1 MVKIYLVRHGEA
13 TEGWTSQDPPLSELG
28 KSQAESLVSFV
39 SSTIDE
45 NPINNIDF
53 ISSPLNR
60 CKETASLALEKMYSE
75 IVINNNFRELPS
87 PTLDLEKRVN
97 WLRRVLPLTWSEL
110 LKDKE
115 TKDSGVNFI
124 QWKKNI
130 MNNIYSIN
138 KNTIIF
144 THFVVINS
152 IIGEILKSD
161 KIVNFQP
168 SNCSITEIR
177 KINDRLNILSKV
189 ERIIFNSEWSKKRFL
204 TGMNKIYFLSLI
216 HI

>member
-28 KSQAESLVSFV
+28 KSQAESLVTFV

-45 NPINNIDF
+45 NSINNIDF

-75 IVINNNFRELPS
+75 IVINNKFRELPS

-177 KINDRLNILSKV
+177 KINDRLKLVKLG
-189 ERIIFNSEWSKKRFL
+189 K
-204 TGMNKIYFLSLI
+204 SLESTVN
-216 HI
+216 

>member
-13 TEGWTSQDPPLSELG
+13 AEGWTSQDPPLSELG
-28 KSQAESLVSFV
+28 KSQAQSLVGFV
-39 SSTIDE
+39 SSIIDE
-45 NPINNIDF
+45 NSINNIDF

-60 CKETASLALEKMYSE
+60 CKETASLALEKIYSE
-75 IVINNNFRELPS
+75 ILINDNFRELPS
-87 PTLDLEKRVN
+87 PTLDLKKRVN
-97 WLRRVLPLTWSEL
+97 WLRRILPLTWSEL

-177 KINDRLNILSKV
+177 KINDRLEIVKLGK
-189 ERIIFNSEWSKKRFL
+189 
-204 TGMNKIYFLSLI
+204 SLESTVN
-216 HI
+216 

>member
-28 KSQAESLVSFV
+28 KSQAESLVTFV
-39 SSTIDE
+39 NSTIDE
-45 NPINNIDF
+45 NSINNIDF

-60 CKETASLALEKMYSE
+60 CKETASLALEKIYSE
-75 IVINNNFRELPS
+75 ILINDNFRELPS
-87 PTLDLEKRVN
+87 PTVDLKKRVN
-97 WLRRVLPLTWSEL
+97 WLRRILPLTWSEL

-130 MNNIYSIN
+130 INNIYSLN
-138 KNTIIF
+138 KDTIIF

-177 KINDRLNILSKV
+177 KINDRLKLVKLG
-189 ERIIFNSEWSKKRFL
+189 K
-204 TGMNKIYFLSLI
+204 SLESTVN
-216 HI
+216 

>member
-13 TEGWTSQDPPLSELG
+13 AEGWTSQDPPLSELG
-28 KSQAESLVSFV
+28 KSQAQSLVGFV
-39 SSTIDE
+39 SSIIDE
-45 NPINNIDF
+45 NSINNIDF

-60 CKETASLALEKMYSE
+60 CKETASLALEKIYSE
-75 IVINNNFRELPS
+75 ILINDNFRELPS
-87 PTLDLEKRVN
+87 PTLDLKKRVN
-97 WLRRVLPLTWSEL
+97 WLRRILPLTWSEL

-130 MNNIYSIN
+130 INNIYSLN
-138 KNTIIF
+138 KDTIIF

-161 KIVNFQP
+161 KIINFQP

-177 KINDRLNILSKV
+177 KINDRLKLVKLGKNLESTV
-189 ERIIFNSEWSKKRFL
+189 N
-204 TGMNKIYFLSLI
+204 
-216 HI
+216 

>member
-28 KSQAESLVSFV
+28 KSQAESLVKFV
-39 SSTIDE
+39 NSTIDE
-45 NPINNIDF
+45 NSINNIDF

-75 IVINNNFRELPS
+75 IVINKNFRELPS

-177 KINDRLNILSKV
+177 KINDRLKLVKLG
-189 ERIIFNSEWSKKRFL
+189 K
-204 TGMNKIYFLSLI
+204 SLESTVN
-216 HI
+216 

>member
-28 KSQAESLVSFV
+28 KSQAESLVTFV
-39 SSTIDE
+39 SSTFDE
-45 NPINNIDF
+45 NSINNIDF

-177 KINDRLNILSKV
+177 KINDRLELVKLG
-189 ERIIFNSEWSKKRFL
+189 K
-204 TGMNKIYFLSLI
+204 SLESTVN
-216 HI
+216 

>member
-28 KSQAESLVSFV
+28 KSQAQSLATFV

-45 NPINNIDF
+45 NSINNIDF

-60 CKETASLALEKMYSE
+60 CKETASFALEKMYSE
-75 IVINNNFRELPS
+75 IVINDNFRELPS
-87 PTLDLEKRVN
+87 PTLDLKKRVN
-97 WLRRVLPLTWSEL
+97 WLRRILPLTWSEL

-115 TKDSGVNFI
+115 TKDSGINFI

-130 MNNIYSIN
+130 MNNIYSLN
-138 KNTIIF
+138 KDTIIF

-177 KINDRLNILSKV
+177 KINDRLKLVKLGKSLESKV
-189 ERIIFNSEWSKKRFL
+189 N
-204 TGMNKIYFLSLI
+204 
-216 HI
+216 

>member
-13 TEGWTSQDPPLSELG
+13 AEGWTSQDPPLSELG
-28 KSQAESLVSFV
+28 KSQAQSLLGFV
-39 SSTIDE
+39 NSTIDE
-45 NPINNIDF
+45 NSINNIDF

-60 CKETASLALEKMYSE
+60 CKETASLALEKIYSE
-75 IVINNNFRELPS
+75 ILINDNFRELPS
-87 PTLDLEKRVN
+87 PTVDLKKRVN
-97 WLRRVLPLTWSEL
+97 WLRRILPLTWSEL

-130 MNNIYSIN
+130 INNIYSLN
-138 KNTIIF
+138 KDTIIF

-177 KINDRLNILSKV
+177 KINDRLKLVKLG
-189 ERIIFNSEWSKKRFL
+189 K
-204 TGMNKIYFLSLI
+204 SLESTVN
-216 HI
+216 

>member
-1 MVKIYLVRHGEA
+1 M
-13 TEGWTSQDPPLSELG
+13 
-28 KSQAESLVSFV
+28 
-39 SSTIDE
+39 
-45 NPINNIDF
+45 
-53 ISSPLNR
+53 NR
-60 CKETASLALEKMYSE
+60 CKETASLALEKKYLE
-75 IVINNNFRELPS
+75 IAINDNFRELPS
-87 PTLDLEKRVN
+87 PTVDLKKRVN
-97 WLRRVLPLTWSEL
+97 WLRRILPLTWSEL

-177 KINDRLNILSKV
+177 KINDRLKLVKLG
-189 ERIIFNSEWSKKRFL
+189 K
-204 TGMNKIYFLSLI
+204 SLESTVN
-216 HI
+216 

>member
-28 KSQAESLVSFV
+28 KLQAKSLMTFV
-39 SSTIDE
+39 NSIFDE
-45 NPINNIDF
+45 NSINNTNV

-60 CKETASLALEKMYSE
+60 CKETASLAIEKKYLE
-75 IVINNNFRELPS
+75 IAINDNFRELPS

-138 KNTIIF
+138 KNT
-144 THFVVINS
+144 TPLHF
-152 IIGEILKSD
+152 GH
-161 KIVNFQP
+161 P
-168 SNCSITEIR
+168 IT
-177 KINDRLNILSKV
+177 
-189 ERIIFNSEWSKKRFL
+189 
-204 TGMNKIYFLSLI
+204 
-216 HI
+216 

>member
-13 TEGWTSQDPPLSELG
+13 AEGWTSQDPPLSELG
-28 KSQAESLVSFV
+28 KSQAESLVTFV

-45 NPINNIDF
+45 NSINNIDF

-60 CKETASLALEKMYSE
+60 CKETAFLALEKKYLE
-75 IVINNNFRELPS
+75 IAINDNFRELPS
-87 PTLDLEKRVN
+87 PTIDLEKRVN
-97 WLRRVLPLTWSEL
+97 WLRRILPLTWSEL

-130 MNNIYSIN
+130 INNIYSLN
-138 KNTIIF
+138 KDTIIF

-152 IIGEILKSD
+152 IVGEILKSD

-168 SNCSITEIR
+168 SNCSITEISKKNDKL
-177 KINDRLNILSKV
+177 KIVKLGKSLESKV
-189 ERIIFNSEWSKKRFL
+189 N
-204 TGMNKIYFLSLI
+204 
-216 HI
+216 

>member
-13 TEGWTSQDPPLSELG
+13 AEGWTSQDPPLSELG
-28 KSQAESLVSFV
+28 KSQAQSLVGFV

-45 NPINNIDF
+45 NSINNIDF

-60 CKETASLALEKMYSE
+60 CKETASLALEKIYSE
-75 IVINNNFRELPS
+75 ILINDNFRELPS
-87 PTLDLEKRVN
+87 PTVDLKKRVN
-97 WLRRVLPLTWSEL
+97 WLRRILPLTWSEL

-130 MNNIYSIN
+130 INNIYSLN
-138 KNTIIF
+138 KDTIIF

-161 KIVNFQP
+161 KIINFQP

-177 KINDRLNILSKV
+177 KINDRLKLVKLGKNLESTV
-189 ERIIFNSEWSKKRFL
+189 N
-204 TGMNKIYFLSLI
+204 
-216 HI
+216 

>member
-13 TEGWTSQDPPLSELG
+13 AEGWTSQDPPLSELG
-28 KSQAESLVSFV
+28 KSQAQSLATFV

-45 NPINNIDF
+45 NSINNIDF

-60 CKETASLALEKMYSE
+60 CKETASLALEKIYSD
-75 IVINNNFRELPS
+75 IVINDNFRELPS
-87 PTLDLEKRVN
+87 PSLDLEKRVN

-115 TKDSGVNFI
+115 TIDSGVNFI

-130 MNNIYSIN
+130 MNNIYSLN
-138 KNTIIF
+138 KDTIIF

-161 KIVNFQP
+161 KIVIFKP

-177 KINDRLNILSKV
+177 KINDKLKLVKLG
-189 ERIIFNSEWSKKRFL
+189 K
-204 TGMNKIYFLSLI
+204 SLESTVN
-216 HI
+216 

>member
-28 KSQAESLVSFV
+28 KSQAQSLVTFV

-45 NPINNIDF
+45 NSINNIDF

-75 IVINNNFRELPS
+75 IVINKNFRELPS

-138 KNTIIF
+138 KDTIIF

-177 KINDRLNILSKV
+177 KINDRLKLVKLG
-189 ERIIFNSEWSKKRFL
+189 K
-204 TGMNKIYFLSLI
+204 SLESMVN
-216 HI
+216 

>member
-28 KSQAESLVSFV
+28 KSQAQSLVKFV

-45 NPINNIDF
+45 NSINNIDF

-97 WLRRVLPLTWSEL
+97 WLRRILPLTWPEL

-115 TKDSGVNFI
+115 TMESGVNFT
-124 QWKKNI
+124 QWRENI
-130 MNNIYSIN
+130 MSNIYSL
-138 KNTIIF
+138 KKDTIIF
-144 THFVVINS
+144 THFVVINAV
-152 IIGEILKSD
+152 IGEILKSD

-168 SNCSITEIR
+168 ANCSITEISKKNDIL
-177 KINDRLNILSKV
+177 KIVKLGKSLESKV
-189 ERIIFNSEWSKKRFL
+189 N
-204 TGMNKIYFLSLI
+204 
-216 HI
+216 